1 MVMNG
6 KLYKIQHF
14 YDLNVWKEAHSL
26 VLLTYKTIENFP
38 KKETF
43 VIVSQMLR
51 AAISITSN
59 IAEGF
64 GRLGLKDKIHFY
76 NMSKASLVELQNQFM
91 ICRDIKYLPQDEFN
105 EIWERSVVVHK
116 MLNALISSLKKK

>member
-1 MVMNG
+1 MNG

-64 GRLGLKDKIHFY
+64 GRQGLKDKI
-76 NMSKASLVELQNQFM
+76 
-91 ICRDIKYLPQDEFN
+91 
-105 EIWERSVVVHK
+105 
-116 MLNALISSLKKK
+116 LKKSAKNLDRLKHIIYTDMFDIWGGQTTPFLFKK